1 MVDVSAAW
9 KEIHQGDLLPETF
22 VEITCAI
29 TEAGAQET
37 ATSRGENE
45 ATISNAAVVAG
56 NSSMTATPK
65 YATLEQNLWSL
76 DGTRSVAPNNGPY
89 QNAGYVSADDSVGR
103 VTLSF
108 STLRRATV
116 SGVTIVWSSE
126 FDEYPTRF
134 SVTVK
139 NGNTVIAS
147 KVVENNASSTSL
159 VDLEIS
165 NYNTVVV
172 EAFDWCLP
180 NRRFRVE
187 RIYVGHI
194 MTFTKNE
201 LLSYTH
207 EQSGNLNSAE
217 LPKNSI
223 EFSVDNRDGRWNP
236 NNPNGLERYL
246 SERQRVTVRYGMS
259 VNGSVEWIKG
269 GTFFLS
275 EWRAPANG
283 MEASFIARDI
293 LEFLMYEEF
302 PSVGESALIDVLE
315 YAYSNGSPEIVNT
328 QMVIDP
334 IITRYDTEVAEGYT
348 RAEVVQM
355 CANAAC
361 CVVRTDRNGVL
372 HVEPLDETPSGYV
385 IPASLSYSYPETT
398 LSKPLKEVSVSY
410 GWGEDN
416 RQRAIL
422 PVGSVGEIQ
431 TVDNPLVTIQE
442 QATFIALW
450 VQNTLES
457 RKTVSGDFRG
467 DPRLDL
473 FDIVE
478 VEGKYGTIGP
488 VAIESIKYTYSGSF
502 NATYTGRVITSDT
515 EISPLGV

>member
-1 MVDVSAAW
+1 MIAVSDAW
-9 KEIHQGDLLPETF
+9 KETHRGLLLPETF
-22 VEITCAI
+22 VEVTCAI
-29 TEAGAQET
+29 TETGAQET
-37 ATSRGENE
+37 ATSSGENE
-45 ATISNAAVVAG
+45 AVFSDVEVVAG
-56 NSSMTATPK
+56 NSSTTATPK
-65 YATLEQNLWSL
+65 YATFEHNLWAL
-76 DGTRSVAPNNGPY
+76 DGSRNLLSGTAPYSNT
-89 QNAGYVSADDSVGR
+89 GYVSADSSIGKI
-103 VTLSF
+103 TLSL
-108 STLRRATV
+108 SQVRRVPVA
-116 SGVTIVWSSE
+116 GITIVWSSE
-126 FDEYPTRF
+126 FNEYATRF

-139 NGNTVIAS
+139 NGNTVVAT
-147 KVVENNASSTSL
+147 KMVEGNTSTTSL
-159 VDLEIS
+159 VDLAIN

-172 EAFDWCLP
+172 EVFDWCLP

-187 RIYVGHI
+187 RIYLGHI

-201 LLSYTH
+201 LFSYTH

-223 EFSVDNRDGRWNP
+223 EFSVDNTDGRWNP

-246 SERQRVTVRYGMS
+246 SERQRVTVRYGMD
-259 VNGSVEWIKG
+259 VNGTVEWIKG

-283 MEASFIARDI
+283 MEASFVARDI

-315 YAYSNGSPEIVNT
+315 YAYSNGSPEIANT

-348 RAEVVQM
+348 RAEVIQM

-372 HVEPLDETPSGYV
+372 HVEPLDKTPSGYV
-385 IPASLSYSYPETT
+385 IPAAMAYSYPETT
-398 LSKPLKEVSVSY
+398 LLKPLKQVSVSY

-416 RQRAIL
+416 RQNVVL
-422 PVGSVGEIQ
+422 PVGSVGETQ

-442 QATFIALW
+442 QATFIAMW

-457 RKTVSGDFRG
+457 RKTVKGEFRG

-478 VEGKYGTIGP
+478 VEGKYGTIAP
-488 VAIESIKYTYSGSF
+488 VAIENIKYSYSGSF
-502 NATYTGRVITSDT
+502 KATYEGRVITDDT

>member
-1 MVDVSAAW
+1 
-9 KEIHQGDLLPETF
+9 
-22 VEITCAI
+22 
-29 TEAGAQET
+29 
-37 ATSRGENE
+37 
-45 ATISNAAVVAG
+45 
-56 NSSMTATPK
+56 
-65 YATLEQNLWSL
+65 
-76 DGTRSVAPNNGPY
+76 
-89 QNAGYVSADDSVGR
+89 
-103 VTLSF
+103 
-108 STLRRATV
+108 
-116 SGVTIVWSSE
+116 
-126 FDEYPTRF
+126 
-134 SVTVK
+134 
-139 NGNTVIAS
+139 
-147 KVVENNASSTSL
+147 
-159 VDLEIS
+159 
-165 NYNTVVV
+165 
-172 EAFDWCLP
+172 
-180 NRRFRVE
+180 
-187 RIYVGHI
+187 

-223 EFSVDNRDGRWNP
+223 TFSVDNTDGRWNP

-259 VNGSVEWIKG
+259 VNGSVEWIKA
-269 GTFFLS
+269 GTFYLS
-275 EWRAPANG
+275 EWKAPANG
-283 MEASFIARDI
+283 MEASFRARDL

-315 YAYSNGSPEIVNT
+315 YAYANGSPEIANE

-334 IITRYDTEVAEGYT
+334 IINRYDTEVAEGYT
-348 RAEVVQM
+348 RAEVIQM

-361 CVVRTDRNGVL
+361 CVVRTDRNGIL
-372 HVEPLDETPSGYV
+372 HVEPLNKTPSGYV

-416 RQRAIL
+416 RQRVVL
-422 PVGSVGEIQ
+422 PVGTVGETQ
-431 TVDNPLVTIQE
+431 TVDNPLVTIPD

-457 RKTVSGDFRG
+457 RKTVDGEFRG

-478 VEGKYGTIGP
+478 VEGKYGTIAP
-488 VAIESIKYTYSGSF
+488 VAIESIKYSYSGSF
-502 NATYTGRVITSDT
+502 KATYSGRVIVDDT